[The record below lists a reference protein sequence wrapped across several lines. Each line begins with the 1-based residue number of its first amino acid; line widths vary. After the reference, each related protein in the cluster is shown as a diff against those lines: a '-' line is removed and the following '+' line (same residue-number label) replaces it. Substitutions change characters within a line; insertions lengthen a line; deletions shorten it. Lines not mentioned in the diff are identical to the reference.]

1 MSKPKLY
8 IKPEDADE
16 FDISEV
22 VSGLEFLGD
31 DENPAPVNTYQQLT
45 GLDGELDV
53 SQTYDKNVINAKF
66 WLHFGDWY
74 DYKLTKHDVFRM
86 LSSRKRLRIRTDA
99 EPAIVKYVRVVPFE
113 IAPVENGAHDALF
126 TVSFDNPSGYK
137 YSLARSDN
145 LYTYDAELWQIGMN
159 LPNGEDLNYHFTTTN
174 FQVYNASDVTIDP
187 YWQHHDLKI
196 ICQFSGNSLKL
207 TNTTNSTEWEYQKSA
222 TKSDTIIKDG
232 ITTTLNGSLA
242 SGNTDFGDIILEPG
256 WNEISVTG
264 TTDVDITFSFPFI
277 YLG

>member
-16 FDISEV
+16 FEISEV

-31 DENPAPVNTYQQLT
+31 DENPAPVNTYQQLI
-45 GLDGELDV
+45 GLDGERDV

-74 DYKLTKHDVFRM
+74 DYKLAKHDVFRM
-86 LSSRKRLRIRTDA
+86 LSPRKLLRIRTDA
-99 EPAIVKYVRVVPFE
+99 EPAIVKYVRVAPFE
-113 IAPVENGAHDALF
+113 IAPVVDGAHDALF
-126 TVSFDNPSGYK
+126 TVPFDNPSGYK

-145 LYTYDAELWQIGMN
+145 LYTFDAELWQIGMN
-159 LPNGEDLNYHFTTTN
+159 LPNSGDLNYHFTATK
-174 FQVYNASDVTIDP
+174 FRVYNASDVAIDP
-187 YWQHHDLKI
+187 YWQRHDLKI

-207 TNTTNSTEWEYQKSA
+207 TNTTNSTEWEYQRSA
-222 TKSDTIIKDG
+222 TKSDIIIKDG
-232 ITTTLNGSLA
+232 ITTTLNGNPA

>member
-16 FDISEV
+16 FEISEV

-31 DENPAPVNTYQQLT
+31 DENPVPVNTYQQLT

-53 SQTYDKNVINAKF
+53 SHTYDKNVINAKF

-74 DYKLTKHDVFRM
+74 DYKLAKHDVFRM
-86 LSSRKRLRIRTDA
+86 LSQRKLLRIRTDA
-99 EPAIVKYVRVVPFE
+99 EPAIVKYVRVAPFE
-113 IAPVENGAHDALF
+113 INPVEDGAHDALF
-126 TVSFDNPSGYK
+126 TVPFDNPSGYK
-137 YSLARSDN
+137 YSLASSDN

-159 LPNGEDLNYHFTTTN
+159 LPNGEDLNYHFTATE
-174 FQVYNASDVTIDP
+174 FRVYNASDIAIDP
-187 YWQHHDLKI
+187 YWQRHDLKI

-207 TNTTNSTEWEYQKSA
+207 TNTTNSTEWEYQTSA
-222 TKSDTIIKDG
+222 TKLDTIIKDR
-232 ITTTLNGSLA
+232 ITTTLNGNPA